1 MKNTFLLAITGCLL
15 GNLTACGTATTY
27 FPDKEQAYQHVK
39 EIPMLNWPAELRTPK
54 ATEPVTPA
62 APAEPSPV
70 TPQVSNNSSPE
81 LASKP
86 SENSALLPT
95 SPAATTP
102 QSTDSATATT
112 PETTAEPYDFA
123 SEIPKEAK
131 PPSDADPVPDDT
143 GDISKPVVIEQIKRD
158 GSSRLRL
165 NVNMLRAWRSVDK
178 ALSRNAIEVTNR
190 NPEEHRYTV
199 QYDPNEKKPKDGSF
213 LDEINFM
220 FKGFEIHE
228 QTYRL
233 KLVEVSENI
242 EVELVDEK
250 LKPIVDTAASV
261 KLLDVL
267 EKSIKADFAEAKK

>member
-15 GNLTACGTATTY
+15 GNLTACGTAATY
-27 FPDKEQAYQHVK
+27 FPDKEQAYRHVK

-54 ATEPVTPA
+54 ATVPVTPV
-62 APAEPSPV
+62 APTEQPLDA
-70 TPQVSNNSSPE
+70 PQVSNNSSPA
-81 LASKP
+81 LVSQPA
-86 SENSALLPT
+86 ENSALPAT
-95 SPAATTP
+95 SSASAMP
-102 QSTDSATATT
+102 QSTDSATAST
-112 PETTAEPYDFA
+112 PEATVAPYDFA

-131 PPSDADPVPDDT
+131 PPSDADPIPDDT
-143 GDISKPVVIEQIKRD
+143 GDTSKPVVIEQIKRD

-178 ALSRNAIEVTNR
+178 ALSRNSIEVTNR

-213 LDEINFM
+213 LDEIHFM
-220 FKGFEIHE
+220 FKGFDIHE

-233 KLVEVSENI
+233 KLVEVSDKI

-250 LKPIVDTAASV
+250 LKPIVDTEASV